1 MTKRGQWEAMGELIS
16 DELLEAIAVWAAIG
30 EVAERVR
37 TRVEGVADRVSLV
50 ARWTGDPDMWDDI
63 VRDLSAEDERNS

>member
-50 ARWTGDPDMWDDI
+50 VHWTRDPDMWDDI
-63 VRDLSAEDERNS
+63 VRDLSVEDERNS